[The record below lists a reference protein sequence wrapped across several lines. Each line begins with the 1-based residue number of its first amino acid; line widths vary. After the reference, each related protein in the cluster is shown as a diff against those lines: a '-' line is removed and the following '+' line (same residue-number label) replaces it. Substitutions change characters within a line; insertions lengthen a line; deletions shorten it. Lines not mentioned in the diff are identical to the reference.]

1 MIDNR
6 FTFGVVGGLGALAG
20 ADFLQQL
27 IRVTASDHDRYA
39 IVFEQQSFPGD
50 SLRADI
56 SYDPTGRKLHV
67 FSLSRRLELRGTD
80 AILLPCFI
88 SQTYMHELQPNIS
101 TPIVSLM
108 AG

>member
-39 IVFEQQSFPGD
+39 IVLS
-50 SLRADI
+50 SRAFRVTGCV
-56 SYDPTGRKLHV
+56 PTSATTRPAANFMCSV
-67 FSLSRRLELRGTD
+67 
-80 AILLPCFI
+80 
-88 SQTYMHELQPNIS
+88 
-101 TPIVSLM
+101 
-108 AG
+108 

>member
-50 SLRADI
+50 RLRADI
-56 SYDPTGRKLHV
+56 S
-67 FSLSRRLELRGTD
+67 
-80 AILLPCFI
+80 
-88 SQTYMHELQPNIS
+88 
-101 TPIVSLM
+101 
-108 AG
+108 